1 MVGDRFLR
9 GLHELEPQGSHLR
22 FRPFSTGSGLPNLG
36 EPRTYADYHRDTHSE
51 GDPDSEAA
59 SVSTA
64 PPDTVK

>member
-1 MVGDRFLR
+1 
-9 GLHELEPQGSHLR
+9 LHELEPQGSHVR
-22 FRPFSTGSGLPNLG
+22 FRPFSAGSGLPNLR
-36 EPRTYADYHRDTHSE
+36 ERLSYADCNFNCNTE

>member
-1 MVGDRFLR
+1 
-9 GLHELEPQGSHLR
+9 LHELEPKGSYVR

-36 EPRTYADYHRDTHSE
+36 EPRTYADCHRDARAE

-64 PPDTVK
+64 PPDTVE